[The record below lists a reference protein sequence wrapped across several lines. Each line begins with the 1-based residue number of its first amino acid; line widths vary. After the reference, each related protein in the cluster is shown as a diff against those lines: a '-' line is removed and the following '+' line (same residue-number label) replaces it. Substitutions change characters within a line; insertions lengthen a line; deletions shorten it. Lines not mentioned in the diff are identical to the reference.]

1 MIINLL
7 FHKQCAQDIW
17 SVGEAVI
24 MHINGPVGHDK
35 IHNMQGDWKS
45 FPYDI
50 MLWIGCAGLSDVG
63 RIFSSAPTFCLSF
76 IRSAYMPPYEDS
88 LQI

>member
-1 MIINLL
+1 
-7 FHKQCAQDIW
+7 
-17 SVGEAVI
+17 
-24 MHINGPVGHDK
+24 MHINGHLDHDE

-45 FPYDI
+45 FPFDI
-50 MLWIGCAGLSDVG
+50 MLWIGCAGLSDAD

-76 IRSAYMPPYEDS
+76 IRSAYMPPYGDS